1 MATIVLGAAGM
12 ALGNAVG
19 GSFLGLHASVIGRAA
34 GATLGRVID
43 ARLMGQGSEPVE
55 TGRVD
60 RFRLTGASEGAPV
73 GRVHGRMR
81 VPGQVIWASAF
92 REEETRSG
100 GGGGKGRAARPA
112 SPEVVEFSYSV
123 SLAVALCEGEVTAVG
138 RIWADGREV
147 PAHTLNMRLYPGSE
161 HQLPDPKIEA
171 VEGAGLAPAY
181 RGVAYVL
188 FEDLALAPFGN
199 RVPSFSFEVIRPG
212 APLALG
218 ADGYTR
224 PDVARAVR
232 AVALMP
238 GSGEYALATEPVT
251 QEAGWGETRLINV
264 NTPDGRADAMV
275 ALDQLR
281 AELPRSEAVSLIV
294 SWFGD
299 DLRADVCTLRP
310 KVEHHD
316 ADGDLAWTCSGLSR
330 GDAAPVPHAEGGPVY
345 GGTPTD
351 QSVVQMLRELKARG
365 QHVTFYPFILM
376 DQMPGN
382 TLPDPYT
389 GQAGQPHLPWR
400 GRITTSLAWGR
411 AGSPQE
417 TAAADAEVA
426 AFMGTCAP
434 GHFVQGE
441 GTVGYAGPEE
451 WSYRRF
457 ILHYAHLCAVAGG
470 VDAFCIGSEMR
481 ELTTIRGQGGGYP
494 AVAALRQ
501 LAAEVRAILTGAKIG
516 YAADWSEYHG
526 HQPEGTGDKHFH
538 LDPLWADPAI
548 DFIGIDNYMPLSD
561 WRDGE
566 DHADAVWGSI
576 HNLAYLR
583 ANVAGG
589 EGYDWYYASD
599 ADRAAQLR
607 TPISDHLG
615 EPWLWRYKDL
625 PGWWSHYHHDR
636 VNGQRAAVP
645 TAWTPGM
652 KPIWFTEFGCAAI
665 DKGTN
670 QPNKFLDPKSSESTI
685 PHFSDGRRDEL
696 IQLQYVR
703 AMMSYWE
710 NPANNPV
717 SPFSGLRMLD
727 MGRAHYWAW
736 DARPWPAFP
745 GRADVWSDGAN
756 WERGHWITGRTGL
769 RPLSDVL
776 REVARRS
783 GLVGPL
789 DTADAHGLVRGY
801 ALPDVTTGRAALQPL
816 MLAHGVDA
824 IERDGR
830 LVFRSRN
837 GTVAGEV
844 GPDALALSD
853 RQEEDVRRT
862 RAAEAEVAGRVR
874 LGFVSE
880 GGDFEAA
887 SVEVGHPGDASRAV
901 SRSDLPMALTR
912 GEAEAIARRWLS
924 ESRAARDSVSFAL
937 PPSASGLGAG
947 DVVALDDG
955 EGRGLYRIDRA
966 ETGLERHVEATRVD
980 GAARAVAFDDG
991 RLDVRASAGSGGL
1004 PTEGLFLDLPVL
1016 TGDEVPHAPWFAAVA
1031 KPWGGPVA
1039 LYESTADHGFA
1050 LNLVQARGAVAG
1062 LTETPLVAAPPGRW
1076 DRGRPLRVRMLGG
1089 VLASVT
1095 EADLLAGA
1103 NLAAVGDGTPD
1114 GWEVIQFARAELV
1127 APGIYDLSLRL
1138 RGQAGSDGGMPPVWP
1153 AGSIFIRLDGRIGQ
1167 MALPAAARGL
1177 ARHLRWGPAE
1187 RAHDHRSYRGAVHA
1201 FRGNGLRPWAVA
1213 HLRASVEG
1221 GDLAA
1226 RWTRRTRIGGDGWD
1240 GPEVPLGEERE
1251 LYRIELSQGG
1261 TLLRTLD
1268 LDGPSCLYTA
1278 AQRSADG
1285 GATGPVTLRVAQV
1298 SVVYGPGPA
1307 RAVTVG

>member
-1 MATIVLGAAGM
+1 MATIVLGTAGM

-19 GSFLGLHASVIGRAA
+19 GSVLGLHASVIGRAA

-60 RFRLTGASEGAPV
+60 RFRLSGASEGAAV

-100 GGGGKGRAARPA
+100 GGGKGRAARPA
-112 SPEVVEFSYSV
+112 DPEVVEFSYSV

-147 PAHTLNMRLYPGSE
+147 PAHALGMRLYRGTE
-161 HQLPDPKIEA
+161 TQLPDPKIEA
-171 VEGAGLAPAY
+171 VEGAGLVPAY
-181 RGVAYVL
+181 RGIAYVV

-212 APLALG
+212 RPLVLG
-218 ADGYTR
+218 ADGHTR
-224 PDVARAVR
+224 PDLARAVR
-232 AVALMP
+232 GVALMP
-238 GSGEYALATEPVT
+238 GSGEYALATEAVT
-251 QEAGWGETRLINV
+251 QAAGFGETRLINV

-275 ALDQLR
+275 ALDQLQ
-281 AELPRSEAVSLIV
+281 AELPRSKAVCLIV

-299 DLRADVCTLRP
+299 DLRADHCTLRP

-316 ADGDLAWTCSGLSR
+316 ADGDLAWTCSGLGR
-330 GDAAPVPHAEGGPVY
+330 AEAVAVPQTEAGPVY

-351 QSVVQMLRELKARG
+351 QSVVQIIRELTARG

-389 GQAGQPHLPWR
+389 GQVGQPHLPWR
-400 GRITTSLAWGR
+400 GRITTSVAWGR

-417 TAAADAEVA
+417 TALADAEVA

-434 GHFVQGE
+434 GDFVPGA
-441 GTVGYAGPEE
+441 GTVGYTGPDE

-481 ELTTIRGQGGGYP
+481 DLTTIRGAGGGYP

-501 LAAEVRAILTGAKIG
+501 LAAEVRAILPGAKIG

-561 WRDGE
+561 WRDGD
-566 DHADAVWGSI
+566 DHADAGWGSI
-576 HNLAYLR
+576 YSLDYLR

-615 EPWLWRYKDL
+615 EPWLWRVKDL
-625 PGWWSHYHHDR
+625 PGWWGNYHHDR
-636 VNGQRAAVP
+636 VNGERAAAP

-685 PHFSDGRRDEL
+685 PYFSDGRRDEL

-703 AMMSYWE
+703 AMMSFWE

-745 GRADVWSDGAN
+745 GRADVWSDGDN

-776 REVARRS
+776 REVARQS

-789 DTADAHGLVRGY
+789 DTEGAHGLVRGY

-824 IERDGR
+824 VERDGR
-830 LVFRSRN
+830 MVFRSRT
-837 GTVAGEV
+837 GVVAGEV
-844 GPDALALSD
+844 GRATLALSD
-853 RQEEDVRRT
+853 QQEEDVRRT
-862 RAAEAEVAGRVR
+862 RAAEAEIAGRVR
-874 LGFVSE
+874 LGFVAE
-880 GGDFEAA
+880 GGDYEAS
-887 SVEVGHPGDASRAV
+887 SVEAVHPGDASRAV

-912 GEAEAIARRWLS
+912 GEAEAIARRWLAG
-924 ESRAARDSVSFAL
+924 SRVARDGVSFSL
-937 PPSASGLGAG
+937 PPSASALGAG
-947 DVVALDDG
+947 DVVVLDDG
-955 EGRGLYRIDRA
+955 RGRGLYRIDRA
-966 ETGLERHVEATRVD
+966 ETGLARHVEATRVD
-980 GAARAVAFDDG
+980 GAAQAVALDDG
-991 RLDVRASAGSGGL
+991 GLQVRASGGSGGM
-1004 PTEGLFLDLPVL
+1004 PVEGLFLDLPLL
-1016 TGDEVPHAPWFAAVA
+1016 TGEEVPHAPWFAAVA
-1031 KPWGGPVA
+1031 KSWAGPVA
-1039 LYESTADHGFA
+1039 LYDAAADHGFA
-1050 LNLVQARGAVAG
+1050 LNLVQMRGATAG
-1062 LTETPLVAAPPGRW
+1062 LTETPLSAAPPGCW
-1076 DRGRPLRVRMLGG
+1076 DRGPALRVRMLGG
-1089 VLASVT
+1089 TLASVT
-1095 EADLLAGA
+1095 EAQLLAGA
-1103 NLAAVGDGTPD
+1103 NLAAIGDGTPD
-1114 GWEVIQFARAELV
+1114 GWEVIQFARADLV
-1127 APGIYDLSLRL
+1127 APGVYDLRLRL
-1138 RGQAGSDGGMPPVWP
+1138 RGQAGSDGTMPGVWP
-1153 AGSIFIRLDGRIGQ
+1153 AGSVFVRLDRRIGQ

-1187 RAHDHRSYRGAVHA
+1187 RALDHRSYRAAVHA
-1201 FRGNGLRPWAVA
+1201 FRGNGLRPWAVC
-1213 HLRASVEG
+1213 HLRAGSTG
-1221 GDLAA
+1221 GDVTA
-1226 RWTRRTRIGGDGWD
+1226 RWTRRARIDGDGWD
-1240 GPEVPLGEERE
+1240 GIEVPLGEERE
-1251 LYRIELSQGG
+1251 LYRVTVAQGS
-1261 TLLRTLD
+1261 TVLRTVEVTTPALVYSA
-1268 LDGPSCLYTA
+1268 G
-1278 AQRSADG
+1278 QRAADG
-1285 GATGPVTLRVAQV
+1285 GAPGAVTLQVAQV
-1298 SVVYGPGPA
+1298 SARYGPGPG
-1307 RAVTVG
+1307 RSVTAG